1 MVNYLSDRKKKEDTV
16 GSVSNV
22 LTEFK
27 PKADLENFVVNPAL
41 ERKNVLLSR
50 KAAAASPTEAL
61 PPDNY
66 STYWGQKVFGN
77 MPLDQFVRIA
87 GMAGHAFAPDEPMGR
102 LGAGLYQMGTEAAHE
117 RMRREYEGPN
127 ELLRRQLVRA
137 QLRRANAETDKL
149 ENAVP
154 TEWESF
160 YNSALKAGIPETEIA
175 GAFEAT
181 KRAPVKPTYKYI
193 ETGDGRTAVMADGQF
208 LGVLPFGKSAN
219 DVSRVIYT
227 KAGNAMLIGK
237 DGKPLSIINDVESPW
252 GSKAAG
258 GRGFKPETFI
268 NPAGQMLMFSG
279 GIFSIMDAETN
290 EWRPATADEVQG
302 AKKIGTEGKGKS
314 GIDWAGLEGSGKPG
328 KNETE
333 SKGTEKDNFR
343 NYLKTRTPA
352 KYEDLTKPFAIRKD
366 LEK

>member
-1 MVNYLSDRKKKEDTV
+1 MENFLLNRKKREDTV
-16 GSVSNV
+16 GETSNV
-22 LTEFK
+22 LYNFK
-27 PKADLENFVVNPAL
+27 PKTDLEVLAVNPSL
-41 ERKNVLLSR
+41 ERKNVLLNR
-50 KAAAASPTEAL
+50 KAAFPAIEETL
-61 PPDNY
+61 PPDK
-66 STYWGQKVFGN
+66 SSQYWGQKVVGN
-77 MPLDQFVRIA
+77 MPLDQFVRLA
-87 GMAGHAFAPDEPMGR
+87 GMAGHAFAPNEPMGR
-102 LGAGLYQMGTEAAHE
+102 LGAGLYQMGTEAAAE
-117 RMRREYEGPN
+117 RKKREYEGPN

-181 KRAPVKPTYKYI
+181 RRAPVKPEYKYI

-302 AKKIGTEGKGKS
+302 AKKIGTEGKGKN
-314 GIDWAGLEGSGKPG
+314 GIINPEDIEGWGK
-328 KNETE
+328 
-333 SKGTEKDNFR
+333 SKGGKSKGDKSN
-343 NYLKTRTPA
+343 KKPVTPA
-352 KYEDLTKPFAIRKD
+352 QAPWLRIYNIE
-366 LEK
+366 E